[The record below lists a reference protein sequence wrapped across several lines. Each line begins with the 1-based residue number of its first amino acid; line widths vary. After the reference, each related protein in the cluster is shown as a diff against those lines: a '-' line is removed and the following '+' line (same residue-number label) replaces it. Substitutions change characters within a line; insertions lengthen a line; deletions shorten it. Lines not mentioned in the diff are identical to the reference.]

1 MLRFIAKRIAI
12 MPVMLLLVSFLLFFI
27 INISPTNAAV
37 ALLPTNFTQEDI
49 DRIFE
54 EYGFDDP
61 MVVQYGRWL
70 GDVLQGD
77 LGTSYQTNMP
87 VWTEVVVTR
96 LPVSAKL
103 ALVSVAFTL
112 IVGVPLGV
120 ISAVKQY
127 TSTDLIINMSA
138 KFFGGIPAFLYSVI
152 LTLIFSVMLKWL
164 PSYGLSSWKHWIL
177 PIIAGSM
184 PPIGGM
190 IRQTRSSMLDCV
202 RQDYITTARSKGV
215 PERTVIFSEA
225 LRNALLPV
233 ITMTGGQVALLIGGS
248 VVLEKV
254 FAIAGLGAY
263 VVTAIQ
269 FKDTPAIM
277 ASVVILALFFM
288 VIMLVVDVSYGIADP
303 RTRATF
309 IKPKKAK
316 KEAEVTA

>member
-37 ALLPTNFTQEDI
+37 ALLPTNFTQEDV

-54 EYGFDDP
+54 EYGFNDP

-77 LGTSYQTNMP
+77 LGTSYQTGMS
-87 VWTEVVVTR
+87 VWTEVVETR

-127 TSTDLIINMSA
+127 TPVDLAINMSA

-152 LTLIFSVMLKWL
+152 LTLIFAVMLKWL
-164 PSYGLSSWKHWIL
+164 PSYGLTSWKHWIL

-233 ITMTGGQVALLIGGS
+233 ITMTGGQVAMLIGGS

-288 VIMLVVDVSYGIADP
+288 VIMLVVDVAYGIADP
-303 RTRATF
+303 RTRSTF
-309 IKPKKAK
+309 IRAK
-316 KEAEVTA
+316 KGKKETEVAA

>member
-37 ALLPTNFTQEDI
+37 ALLPTNFTQDDI

-54 EYGFDDP
+54 EYGFNDP
-61 MVVQYGRWL
+61 MLVQYGRWL
-70 GDVLQGD
+70 GDLVQGD
-77 LGTSYQTNMP
+77 LGESYQTGMP
-87 VWTEVVVTR
+87 VWTEVVLSR
-96 LPVSAKL
+96 LPVSAQL

-112 IVGVPLGV
+112 IIGVPLGV

-127 TSTDLIINMSA
+127 TFVDLGINMSA

-152 LTLIFSVMLKWL
+152 LTLIFAVMLKWL
-164 PSYGLSSWKHWIL
+164 PSYGLTSWKHWIL

-190 IRQTRSSMLDCV
+190 IRQTRSSMLDCI

-263 VVTAIQ
+263 IVTAIQ
-269 FKDTPAIM
+269 YKDTPAIM
-277 ASVVILALFFM
+277 ASVVILAVFFM
-288 VIMLVVDVSYGIADP
+288 FIMLVVDVAYGIADP

-309 IKPKKAK
+309 ISAK
-316 KEAEVTA
+316 KNKKTKEVKA